1 MKKTFTFTVAILL
14 TTLLSAQNR
23 YDALR
28 YSQNFYEGSA
38 KSLAMGNAI
47 VSIGGDLGA
56 ISINPAS
63 AGLYRYSE
71 FMFTPSTISTLTET
85 DYLDRNTDKRFF
97 RAGVSSFG
105 FVTPLNGIRKTG
117 NLKGLN
123 VSVSMNKLNNFNNRV
138 SAKGR
143 ADNTSWLSFLAYNTK
158 GINSSELD
166 IQSVG
171 DTYPF
176 YNSGAS
182 WSSVLAWNTNLL
194 DRLPDSESKYIAAT
208 ENIVGNSNVIGG
220 PLDQGFKRETTG
232 GISEYAITLS
242 GNVNNKFYFG
252 FSLGLQSLRYTD
264 WQSYSEFAVNL
275 NQFDSKFKDF
285 EHIYKQTTTGVGINA
300 RAGVIYV
307 PVEGLRLGA
316 SLATP
321 TFFSLEDEWRE
332 SMYAEYSD
340 NYHVLLKSPK
350 GSYDYLVITPARANL
365 GISYF
370 FGTRGSI
377 SLDYEFVGYEWM
389 RMDDADSDFD
399 EFDNE
404 NDLIEEDFQ
413 NTSNIRAGAEFRL
426 NRIFSLRAGYSFYQ
440 NPERNYGFDTQ
451 FVSCGAGFKFG
462 SGFFADFGI
471 QRRISN
477 SENFRLY
484 ENVPLQGGSSLLAPT
499 GESTYTA
506 WKMLATIGF
515 RF

>member
-300 RAGVIYV
+300 TY
-307 PVEGLRLGA
+307 
-316 SLATP
+316 
-321 TFFSLEDEWRE
+321 FSLEDEWRE

-340 NYHVLLKSPK
+340 NYHILLKSPK